1 VSRAYRARHASSDM
15 ENGLKLVAQLMEIS
29 ARTAPK
35 AVGKDFVVTRV
46 VSGDDLKKLAEEME
60 RYGKETGKKNYDRD
74 ARGVAAAGAL
84 LLVGLKDAAPCGLNC
99 GACGHSTCGDLAAL
113 AEGPEFAGPICAW
126 RLVDLGI
133 ALGSAAKTASI
144 HNVDNRIMY
153 RIGVVARKMGLI
165 DADAVLGAPLSASGK
180 NPYFDR

>member
-1 VSRAYRARHASSDM
+1 M
-15 ENGLKLVAQLMEIS
+15 EDALELVAQLMEIS

-35 AVGKDFVVTRV
+35 AVGKDFVVTKV
-46 VSGDDLKKLAEEME
+46 VAGDDLKSLAEQME
-60 RYGKETGKKNYDRD
+60 LYGQETGKKNYDRD

-99 GACGHSTCGDLAAL
+99 GACGYSACADLPDL
-113 AEGPEFAGPICAW
+113 AEGREFAGPICAW

-153 RIGVVARKMGLI
+153 RIGVVARKMGLV
-165 DADAVLGAPLSASGK
+165 DADVACGVPLSASGK